1 MQQIHLI
8 SLENRQDCVRVAIL
22 VPIQVRH
29 LLDDI
34 HARGLVDS
42 RGLDPTHSSTQGSFL
57 HPCLYAP
64 AGMDTTR
71 NVPRIPQRS
80 DWTACHRT
88 RSSPS
93 SSRQEMSGWSIH
105 SSSSRF
111 GLHRND
117 QETVNCA
124 STPELGR
131 FFRRVLFPRCLRRA
145 CESYRDRNLR
155 SCTLDLAV
163 QMVLIGRFTEL
174 GSIHTLLQLLPNECQ
189 Q

>member
-8 SLENRQDCVRVAIL
+8 SLENRQDCVRVAVL

-29 LLDDI
+29 LFDDI
-34 HARGLVDS
+34 NARGLVDS
-42 RGLDPTHSSTQGSFL
+42 RGLDPTHSSTQGSFFR
-57 HPCLYAP
+57 PCLYAT
-64 AGMDTTR
+64 AGTETTR
-71 NVPRIPQRS
+71 KGPRTPKRS
-80 DWTACHRT
+80 DWTPCHRT

-111 GLHRND
+111 GLHRNGS
-117 QETVNCA
+117 EMVNCA

-145 CESYRDRNLR
+145 WESYRDRILWG
-155 SCTLDLAV
+155 CTLDLAV
-163 QMVLIGRFTEL
+163 
-174 GSIHTLLQLLPNECQ
+174 
-189 Q
+189 